1 MSVTIRPYVNGGW
14 EADILILLPDG
25 TRIRERKK
33 APASG
38 KAAAQRWAE
47 ARERV
52 LLVQGKPKPAI
63 KEEVQT
69 VPTLQAFAARFVEG
83 YARANRLKPSG
94 IAAKESIL
102 RTHLIPRLGTKPLDA
117 ITTEHVQAV
126 KSALVERSPKTVN
139 NVLTTLSVLLR
150 TAVEWGVIKSAGC
163 SVKLLKT
170 PKTTVSFYDFE
181 AYERLL
187 TAAKS
192 DATTYLIALLG
203 GEAGLRCGEI
213 MAVEWSD
220 VDLKKRQL
228 CVARSEWKG
237 HVTMPKGGRL
247 RYVPLTRR
255 LAETLQAQ
263 RHLRGPRVICD
274 AGGKSLT
281 QKVIQGM
288 LGRAGRRAN
297 VKPGVH
303 ILRHTFCS
311 HLAMRGAPARAI
323 QELAGHQDLAT
334 TQRYMHLSPAAVE
347 AAIRLLDQPT
357 PASTPTGLL
366 ETR

>member
-1 MSVTIRPYVNGGW
+1 MSVTIRPYMNGGW

-52 LLVQGKPKPAI
+52 LLVQGKPKLAI
-63 KEEVQT
+63 KEEVRT

-102 RTHLIPRLGTKPLDA
+102 RTHLVPRLGTKALDA
-117 ITTEHVQAV
+117 ITTEDVQAV

-213 MAVEWSD
+213 MAVEW
-220 VDLKKRQL
+220 
-228 CVARSEWKG
+228 
-237 HVTMPKGGRL
+237 
-247 RYVPLTRR
+247 RR
-255 LAETLQAQ
+255 RPE
-263 RHLRGPRVICD
+263 
-274 AGGKSLT
+274 
-281 QKVIQGM
+281 
-288 LGRAGRRAN
+288 
-297 VKPGVH
+297 
-303 ILRHTFCS
+303 
-311 HLAMRGAPARAI
+311 
-323 QELAGHQDLAT
+323 
-334 TQRYMHLSPAAVE
+334 E
-347 AAIRLLDQPT
+347 AAIVRRPIRMEGACDDAEGKAAAVCAADPT
-357 PASTPTGLL
+357 VGRDASGSAPSSRA
-366 ETR
+366 TRDL